1 MSILHKPHL
10 DAQAK
15 EVEGKLQASLDEL
28 AGDTDQNLQGDAQQA
43 QAFALK
49 VGQVAEET
57 FKPLV
62 NKAKNRA
69 TQFFTNSQR
78 VSNSHELHSH
88 PWMAG

>member
-1 MSILHKPHL
+1 MSIQHKSHL

-15 EVEGKLQASLDEL
+15 EVEGKLQASLGEL

-57 FKPLV
+57 FKPQGLLEV
-62 NKAKNRA
+62 IPDARALRSRA
-69 TQFFTNSQR
+69 TPAAS
-78 VSNSHELHSH
+78 
-88 PWMAG
+88 AGP